1 VSYVPKP
8 RNKPD
13 TRPRHLYLDET
24 PELLVRLTT
33 DVGLLPKGY
42 AIELPRFESLR
53 LIRRGLACAV
63 AVGDFRTLPDL
74 TLTEEEC
81 GEAAGIA

>member
-1 VSYVPKP
+1 MTHVPQP

-13 TRPRHLYLDET
+13 TRPRHLYLDEA
-24 PELLVRLTT
+24 PELLIRLTT

-63 AVGDFRTLPDL
+63 AVGTLSAAPDL
-74 TLTEEEC
+74 TLTEDDC
-81 GEAAGIA
+81 IEAGL